1 MFVVEKQA
9 NMVVQLEGN
18 NRLLDFDELTAN
30 YIHINKPHQ
39 PCLCTAHSYAYI
51 AYSFINFIFHKP
63 GT

>member
-39 PCLCTAHSYAYI
+39 PCLCTAHSYAYV
-51 AYSFINFIFHKP
+51 AY
-63 GT
+63 